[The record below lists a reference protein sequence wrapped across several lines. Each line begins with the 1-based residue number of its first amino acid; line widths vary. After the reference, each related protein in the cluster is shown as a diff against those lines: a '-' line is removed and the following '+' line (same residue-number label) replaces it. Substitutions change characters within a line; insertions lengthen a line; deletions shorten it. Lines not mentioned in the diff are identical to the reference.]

1 MKNKNATADPLDHLF
16 QGNESK
22 KRENDEKEMKNTRYL
37 KVGTSLKLLFT
48 ETSILKL

>member
-22 KRENDEKEMKNTRYL
+22 KREDVEKEMKSTRYL
-37 KVGTSLKLLFT
+37 EVGTSLKLLFT